1 MATNY
6 GYIKAQLPKLKPL
19 TEAQKSK
26 LKSKKKSDPLLDA
39 LYAQLTDNVGE
50 LFSIVVDGDAKRAVG
65 NLRNALLTRNNAA
78 GKKFTVTVR
87 PDPENDQVVVVGLEA
102 RK

>member
-19 TEAQKSK
+19 TEAQKAK
-26 LKSKKKSDPLLDA
+26 LKTKKKSDPMLDA

-50 LFSIVVDGDAKRAVG
+50 LYPITVDGDAKKVIG
-65 NLRNALLTRNNAA
+65 NFRNALLTRNNAA